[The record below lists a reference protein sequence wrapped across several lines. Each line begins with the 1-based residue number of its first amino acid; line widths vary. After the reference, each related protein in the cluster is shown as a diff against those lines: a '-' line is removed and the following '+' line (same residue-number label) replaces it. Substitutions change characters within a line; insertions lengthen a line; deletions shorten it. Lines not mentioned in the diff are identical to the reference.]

1 MAIEVRKVKSK
12 ANLNTFIGFF
22 TDLYKNCNYASIPL
36 HFDELLTLSKD
47 KNPAHKH
54 CKSQYWV
61 AFRDGIPV
69 GRIAAIINRKE
80 YEKTGEA
87 IACFGWFDFIDNK
100 EVSQALM
107 QTAIDWLKIENITQ
121 LHGPLGFSDFDRQG
135 MLIEG
140 FDKPGTFATI
150 YNHAYYTKHM
160 EHLGFSKSTDWVE
173 YEINTEDLSSS
184 LQRIDRLCKYTSER
198 YGFIIFELKSR
209 KQLKK
214 HIKSIFEL
222 LNISYNELYGFTQLS
237 KEQIKH
243 YTDMFI
249 NLVNLDFLSLV
260 QNSTG
265 KLIGFGL
272 SIPSFTHA
280 SQKAKGKL
288 LPLGWYHFLR
298 ALKKNDT
305 LDLYLVAVHPDYQNK
320 GVNAL
325 LINHTAKN
333 AMKFGIK
340 RTETN
345 IELEDNNKVQNM
357 WRFFDSHQHKRRR
370 CFIKEI

>member
-1 MAIEVRKVKSK
+1 MTIEVRKVESK
-12 ANLNTFIGFF
+12 TDLNIFIDIY
-22 TDLYKNCNYASIPL
+22 TDLYKNCKYASIPL

-61 AFRDGIPV
+61 AYQDGTPV
-69 GRIAAIINRKE
+69 GRIAAIINEKE
-80 YEKTGEA
+80 HEKTGEA
-87 IACFGWFDFIDNK
+87 IARFGWFDFIDNN

-107 QTAIDWLKIENITQ
+107 QTAIDWLKTENIKK
-121 LHGPLGFSDFDRQG
+121 LHGPLGFSDLDRQG
-135 MLIEG
+135 LLLEG
-140 FDKPGTFATI
+140 FDKTGTFATM

-160 EHLGFSKSTDWVE
+160 EQLGFEKSTDWVE
-173 YEINTEDLSSS
+173 YEINTENMNLE
-184 LQRIDRLCKYTSER
+184 RIDRLCTYTSER
-198 YGFIIFELKSR
+198 YGFKILELKSR

-214 HIKSIFEL
+214 HTKNIFEL
-222 LNISYNELYGFTQLS
+222 LNISYSELYGFTQLS
-237 KEQIKH
+237 KNQIKH

-260 QNSTG
+260 QNNKG
-265 KLIGFGL
+265 ELIAFGL
-272 SIPSFTHA
+272 SIPSFTKA

-325 LINHTAKN
+325 LMNHTAKN
-333 AMKFGIK
+333 AIKFGIK
-340 RTETN
+340 HTETN

-357 WRFFDSHQHKRRR
+357 WRFFDSNQHKRRR
-370 CFIKEI
+370 CYIKEV